1 MQSPSCAVI
10 LLVQHESGIPGRRQS
25 QYSFILEAFSDG
37 LLLCS
42 ENAGEALIISGGPS
56 EVE

>member
-1 MQSPSCAVI
+1 MHSPSCVVTF
-10 LLVQHESGIPGRRQS
+10 LVDHESGIPGWRQS
-25 QYSFILEAFSDG
+25 QYSFILEAFADG

-42 ENAGEALIISGGPS
+42 ESAGEALIISQGPS